1 MERVSLVM
9 KMIRLFFELSQLLE
23 IGDGRKTIFWQD
35 RWIDRMVSM
44 DLASNLYKKA
54 HFNKRTVLMELS
66 NKSWMHTTQYISSKD
81 ELLEF
86 INL

>member
-1 MERVSLVM
+1 MA
-9 KMIRLFFELSQLLE
+9 
-23 IGDGRKTIFWQD
+23 
-35 RWIDRMVSM
+35 SM
-44 DLASNLYKKA
+44 DLALNLYKKA

-86 INL
+86 INLWTLLRNVNLNEEHDSIG